1 MCICVCEASVC
12 IIWVSDGPACADR
25 VFVMQHPASS
35 NTKCTT
41 MQCAGDAK
49 ITPHQC
55 HTLMPIYHCTLLQ
68 LWVYVV
74 MSEPRSPMLVNL
86 TTMHVNLTIPDNN
99 YCVRPWQCYS
109 DYHVNGQSVNVIAMV
124 KFPLP
129 VSVILSFSFK

>member
-1 MCICVCEASVC
+1 MCIIWVSDGPACGDCDGDGDACGDGVVMVKMKMRRGYKRQVASVC

-55 HTLMPIYHCTLLQ
+55 HTLMPIHHCTLLR
-68 LWVYVV
+68 L
-74 MSEPRSPMLVNL
+74 
-86 TTMHVNLTIPDNN
+86 
-99 YCVRPWQCYS
+99 
-109 DYHVNGQSVNVIAMV
+109 
-124 KFPLP
+124 
-129 VSVILSFSFK
+129 